1 MYYKKMI
8 SQDHELN
15 ATFIYQLFRTT
26 LEQDEIDNPE
36 YKEIFDSLSNY
47 CTLLDEYNIKISLK
61 QLKLS
66 YDILKNIL
74 KKNLLNQKNP
84 QILIRYKDDI
94 QRIKSFFQNLLTEN
108 EKKLRE
114 IEEFISMLEL
124 SKYKT
129 GQLHK
134 QSYIMYHY
142 RLSL

>member
-1 MYYKKMI
+1 MI